1 MARLI
6 IDEERC
12 KGCSL
17 CTVVCPL
24 KILELS
30 VDTFNNKGYHT
41 VVLKDAK
48 ACSKCGMCS
57 LICPDCA
64 ILIDKE

>member
-17 CTVVCPL
+17 CTVACPL

-30 VDTFNNKGYHT
+30 DDKFNKKGYHT
-41 VVLKDAK
+41 AVLIDRES
-48 ACSKCGMCS
+48 CTSCGMCS
-57 LICPDCA
+57 VICPDCA
-64 ILIDKE
+64 IILEK